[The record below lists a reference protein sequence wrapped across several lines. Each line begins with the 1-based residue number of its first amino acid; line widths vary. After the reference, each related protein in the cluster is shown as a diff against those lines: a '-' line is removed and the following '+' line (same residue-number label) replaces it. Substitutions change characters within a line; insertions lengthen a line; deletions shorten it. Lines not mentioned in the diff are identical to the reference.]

1 MRSPVFALHER
12 DDKHPKSWGAFLLH
26 KNGFNKEFSNK
37 KGWKKMENIQF
48 FDTTLRDGEQTPG
61 VNFNTKEKV
70 QIAKQLEKWG
80 IDTIEAGFPIASD
93 GDFEAVKAIAEN
105 VEKMTVAGLA
115 RCQKADIDRAYE
127 ALQHARYPQIHVFLA
142 TSPVHMEYK
151 LKMSPDEV
159 LASIKEYV
167 SYAKTKFDNVQFSP
181 EDATR
186 TEKQFLLKAVQTAID
201 AGATII
207 NVPDT
212 VGYSNPTEYGALFK
226 FLIENIQSKEEI
238 IFSSHCHD
246 DLGMATANALAA
258 IENGARRVEG
268 TVNGIGERAGNTA
281 LEEVALALY
290 IRKDF
295 YQVQSNITLNETKRT
310 SDLVSR
316 LSGVAVPRNKA
327 IIGANAY
334 AHESGIHQD
343 GVLKNPDTYEI
354 ITPSL
359 VGVNENSL
367 PLGKLS
373 GRHAFTKKME
383 ALGYQL
389 TEGELKAAFKRFKS
403 LADKKKQVTEDDLI
417 ALMVG
422 QTQECSEDYR
432 LERVQL
438 QYVSDGSQGAIVS
451 IHSGEA
457 EAVKTESAIGSGS
470 IQAIY
475 NSIDKIFEQRPA
487 LEEYYIK
494 AITGGEDA
502 QAEVHVALSD
512 RQTKKKFNGIG
523 IDFDVLEA
531 SAKAYVKASEQF
543 QKEMGKN
550 K

>member
-1 MRSPVFALHER
+1 MQKV
-12 DDKHPKSWGAFLLH
+12 
-26 KNGFNKEFSNK
+26 
-37 KGWKKMENIQF
+37 QF

-80 IDTIEAGFPIASD
+80 IDAIEAGFPFASP

-105 VEKMTVAGLA
+105 VEKMTVVGLA

-127 ALQHARYPQIHVFLA
+127 ALQHAVNPQIHVFLA

-151 LKMSPDEV
+151 LKMTPEDV
-159 LASIKEYV
+159 IASIKEHV
-167 SYAKTKFDNVQFSP
+167 AYAKTKFEKVQFSP

-186 TEKQFLLKAVQTAID
+186 TEKTFLLKAVQTAID

-212 VGYSNPTEYGALFK
+212 VGYTNPTEYGALFK
-226 FLIENIQSKEEI
+226 FLIENIQSNQEI

-258 IENGARRVEG
+258 IENGAKRVEG

-295 YQVQSNITLNETKRT
+295 YQAQSNVVLKETKRT

-316 LSGVAVPRNKA
+316 LSGIAIPRNKA

-359 VGVNENSL
+359 VGINENSL

-373 GRHAFTKKME
+373 GRHAFATKME
-383 ALGYQL
+383 SLGYQL
-389 TEGELKAAFKRFKS
+389 AEEELKDAFKRFKI

-422 QTQECSEDYR
+422 QTQESNVIYG

-451 IHSGEA
+451 IITEENGSQ
-457 EAVKTESAIGSGS
+457 TESAIGSGS

-475 NSIDKIFEQRPA
+475 NSIDKILNQQPE
-487 LEEYYIK
+487 LKEYSIK

-502 QAEVHVALSD
+502 QAEVHVTLANEKNNQLVH
-512 RQTKKKFNGIG
+512 GIG
-523 IDFDVLEA
+523 IDFDVLQA
-531 SAKAYVKASEQF
+531 SAKAYVNASEQF
-543 QKEMGKN
+543 KKRNEGK

>member
-1 MRSPVFALHER
+1 MQKV
-12 DDKHPKSWGAFLLH
+12 
-26 KNGFNKEFSNK
+26 
-37 KGWKKMENIQF
+37 QF

-61 VNFNTKEKV
+61 VNFNTNEKI

-80 IDTIEAGFPIASD
+80 IDTIEAGFPIASV
-93 GDFEAVKAIAEN
+93 GDFEAVQAIARTAK
-105 VEKMTVAGLA
+105 KMTVAGLA
-115 RCQKADIDRAYE
+115 RCQKQDIDRAYE
-127 ALQHARYPQIHVFLA
+127 ALKEAVHPQIHVFLA
-142 TSPVHMEYK
+142 TSPVHMEFK
-151 LKMSPDEV
+151 LKMTPDEV
-159 LASIKEYV
+159 LASIKEHV
-167 SYAKTKFDNVQFSP
+167 SYARSKFEKVQFSP
-181 EDATR
+181 EDASR
-186 TEKQFLLKAVQTAID
+186 TEKDFLLKAVQTAID

-226 FLIENIQSKEEI
+226 FLLENIQSEQEI

-295 YQVQSNITLNETKRT
+295 YQLENNIVLNETKRT

-327 IIGANAY
+327 IIGENAF

-359 VGVNENSL
+359 VGVSTNSL

-373 GRHAFTKKME
+373 GRHAFATKME
-383 ALGYQL
+383 SLGYQL
-389 TEGELKAAFKRFKS
+389 TDEELKIAFKQFKA

-417 ALMVG
+417 ALMIG
-422 QTQECSEDYR
+422 QKQATEESYTLD
-432 LERVQL
+432 RVQL
-438 QYVSDGSQGAIVS
+438 QYVSNGSQGAIVS
-451 IHSGEA
+451 IKHDEQTM
-457 EAVKTESAIGSGS
+457 TESAIGSGS

-475 NSIDKIFEQRPA
+475 NSIDKLLKQKP
-487 LEEYYIK
+487 LLKDYYIK
-494 AITGGEDA
+494 AITAGEDA
-502 QAEVHVALSD
+502 QAEVHVTVQD
-512 RQTKKKFNGIG
+512 EHTKQQFNGIG
-523 IDFDVLEA
+523 IDFDVLQA
-531 SAKAYVKASEQF
+531 SAKAYMSASEQF
-543 QKEMGKN
+543 KKGSGEGK
-550 K
+550 

>member
-1 MRSPVFALHER
+1 MQ
-12 DDKHPKSWGAFLLH
+12 K
-26 KNGFNKEFSNK
+26 
-37 KGWKKMENIQF
+37 IQF

-80 IDTIEAGFPIASD
+80 IDAIEAGFPFASP

-105 VEKMTVAGLA
+105 VEKMTVVGLA
-115 RCQKADIDRAYE
+115 RCQKPDIDRAYE
-127 ALQHARYPQIHVFLA
+127 ALQNAVNPQIHVFLA

-151 LKMSPDEV
+151 LKMTPEAVID
-159 LASIKEYV
+159 SIKEHV
-167 SYAKTKFDNVQFSP
+167 AYAKTKFEKVQFSP

-186 TEKQFLLKAVQTAID
+186 TEKTFLLKAVQTAID

-212 VGYSNPTEYGALFK
+212 VGYTNPTEYGALFK
-226 FLIENIQSKEEI
+226 FLIENIQSDQEI

-258 IENGARRVEG
+258 IENGAKRVEG

-295 YQVQSNITLNETKRT
+295 YQAQSGILLKETKRT

-316 LSGVAVPRNKA
+316 LSGIAVPRNKA

-359 VGVNENSL
+359 VGINENSL

-373 GRHAFTKKME
+373 GRHAFATKME
-383 ALGYQL
+383 SLGYQL
-389 TEGELKAAFKRFKS
+389 EEAELKAAFKRFKI

-422 QTQECSEDYR
+422 QTQESNVIYG

-451 IHSGEA
+451 IATEENGIQ
-457 EAVKTESAIGSGS
+457 TESAIGSGS

-475 NSIDKIFEQRPA
+475 NSIDKILNQHPE
-487 LEEYYIK
+487 LKEYSIK

-502 QAEVHVALSD
+502 QAEVHVTLADEQNNQLVH
-512 RQTKKKFNGIG
+512 GIG
-523 IDFDVLEA
+523 IDFDVLQA
-531 SAKAYVKASEQF
+531 SAKAYVNASEQF
-543 QKEMGKN
+543 KKRNEGK